1 MSVYLAIGIL
11 VLVTYFG
18 NKFYDIHA
26 DAKQRKKMK
35 KRELELSRERITPA
49 GSTLSHGMYV
59 DENDELVADEKET
72 LAWYKQLT

>member
-1 MSVYLAIGIL
+1 MSAYLAIA
-11 VLVTYFG
+11 VLLLITYFG
-18 NKFYDIHA
+18 NKFYDIYS

-35 KRELELSRERITPA
+35 KRELELSKERITPA

-59 DENDELVADEKET
+59 DENGELVADEKET